1 MEEIKE
7 KEQLNIIGKL
17 DRILEQITGI
27 SGKASKIR
35 IRFAVVTDSDLC
47 IVVSKMSTLAKGR

>member
-27 SGKASKIR
+27 SGKASEIR
-35 IRFAVVTDSDLC
+35 IRFAVITDSDLC